1 MTFPRLK
8 HIPDGL
14 AMVVTDLHG
23 TGDVFD
29 TVIDTFHDLHA
40 AGQVDRLVMCGD
52 LIHGYGSAK
61 DDASLRMINEV
72 IDLQDE
78 LGADTVIMLMGN
90 HEMPHVYSIT
100 LSKGTLEFTGRFEHA
115 LSKSGHRDRV
125 MRFLTDLPIYA
136 STNAGVLI
144 THAGATPA
152 VTTPDEAENI
162 LTFDH
167 DALLQLADDRIRN
180 ASDLDALK
188 SDKNYLRQA
197 KHYLAISGIDDPRY
211 THLLRGQI
219 LSHGEDQFEFLW
231 DVLFSYN
238 ERGYTLSAYEII
250 LQHFLESISVHAPT
264 EQRVVVAGHI
274 SVQGGHN
281 VVTKQQLRLASY
293 AHATPKS
300 AGQILL
306 LDCAKPVETASD
318 LVPMLRPTL

>member
-1 MTFPRLK
+1 MTYPRLK
-8 HIPDGL
+8 HIPDGT

-23 TGDVFD
+23 AGDIFD
-29 TVIDTFHDLHA
+29 TVIATFHDLHS
-40 AGQVDRLVMCGD
+40 AGEVDRLVLCGD
-52 LIHGYGSAK
+52 LIHGYGSAEN
-61 DDASLRMINEV
+61 DASLRMINEV
-72 IDLQDE
+72 IDLQEKFGD
-78 LGADTVIMLMGN
+78 DKIIMLMGN

-115 LSKSGHRDRV
+115 LSKSGNRDRV
-125 MRFLTDLPIYA
+125 MRFLRNLPIYA
-136 STNAGVLI
+136 STNAGLLI

-167 DALLQLADDRIRN
+167 EALLHLADDKIRN
-180 ASDLDALK
+180 ASDLEALK
-188 SDKNYLRQA
+188 ADKEYLRQA
-197 KHYLAISGIDDPRY
+197 KHYLAISGVDDPRY
-211 THLLRGQI
+211 HYLLRGQI
-219 LSHGEDQFEFLW
+219 LSHGEEEFEFLW

-264 EQRVVVAGHI
+264 EQRVLVAGHI

-300 AGQILL
+300 AGKILF
-306 LDCAKPVETASD
+306 LDCAKPIQTASD
-318 LVPMLRPTL
+318 LVPMLRLTL